1 MSFSEIKHN
10 LLRTKSDF
18 TQNVRDKFG
27 RSIDS
32 EYFEAILNSLKIIES
47 QEEKKIQEV
56 LEIKQLLSEARS
68 IQPDMGA

>member
-10 LLRTKSDF
+10 FLRTKSDF